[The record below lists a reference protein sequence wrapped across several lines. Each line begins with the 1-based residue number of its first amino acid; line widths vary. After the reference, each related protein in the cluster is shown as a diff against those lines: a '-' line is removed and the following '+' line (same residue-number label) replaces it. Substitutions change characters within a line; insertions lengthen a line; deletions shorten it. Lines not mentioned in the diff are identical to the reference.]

1 MTKEKQLPTADGR
14 NGNDSS
20 RGKNGKECKEQET
33 ENRDSAARTHIG
45 RAANALKAQ
54 GMHRTTGHA
63 NPGKDHTTS
72 QNNRHFHAKRGLRRL
87 SLEQPS
93 SLQRR

>member
-1 MTKEKQLPTADGR
+1 MTKEIPTADGR

-33 ENRDSAARTHIG
+33 ENRDSTARTHIG

-54 GMHRTTGHA
+54 GMYRTNGHA
-63 NPGKDHTTS
+63 NPEKDHTTS
-72 QNNRHFHAKRGLRRL
+72 QNRHFHAKRGLRRL
-87 SLEQPS
+87 LLEQPS

>member
-14 NGNDSS
+14 NWNDQSQ
-20 RGKNGKECKEQET
+20 GKNGQGCKQQET
-33 ENRDSAARTHIG
+33 GNRDSTARTHIG

-54 GMHRTTGHA
+54 GMYRTNGHG
-63 NPGKDHTTS
+63 NPRKDHTTS

-87 SLEQPS
+87 LLEQPS